1 MTTLD
6 RGAVDA
12 LLARARRDVDEG
24 LLPACQVALALDGEV
39 LVHEA
44 FGDAD
49 LDTRF
54 TIFSATKPF
63 IAAMIW
69 QLLAEGSLRVDQP
82 VHEVI
87 PELAACCLQSGS
99 GSGSNGETPNDSI
112 GVSDGVRTRD
122 NRNHNPAL
130 YQLSYGHRTASLG

>member
-6 RGAVDA
+6 RSAVDA
-12 LLARARRDVDEG
+12 LLARARRDVDDG

-63 IAAMIW
+63 IASLVW
-69 QLLAEGSLRVDQP
+69 QLLGEGSL
-82 VHEVI
+82 
-87 PELAACCLQSGS
+87 
-99 GSGSNGETPNDSI
+99 TPDSR
-112 GVSDGVRTRD
+112 SPT
-122 NRNHNPAL
+122 
-130 YQLSYGHRTASLG
+130 

>member
-12 LLARARRDVDEG
+12 LLARARRDIDDG

-39 LVHEA
+39 LVNEA

-49 LDTRF
+49 PDTRF

-63 IAAMIW
+63 IASLVW
-69 QLLAEGSLRVDQP
+69 QLLGEGALTPEQP
-82 VHEVI
+82 VADVI
-87 PELAACCLQSGS
+87 PEFGSHGKDAITLDHVLQHTAGFPHAPLGSAAVGHPRGPARRPSPSG
-99 GSGSNGETPNDSI
+99 G
-112 GVSDGVRTRD
+112 
-122 NRNHNPAL
+122 
-130 YQLSYGHRTASLG
+130 